1 MLVAPSGRPRNVSG
15 YPLNSTSIHLE
26 WSAVNCLEQNGNITG
41 YEVHYQPL
49 EYPQLQLTE
58 TVTTNEQTIL
68 FIATHLI
75 PLTDYTFSVSA
86 LNINGTGPNET
97 VIVTTE
103 VVEGKHSTMAFIILN
118 KFFFKTYNCRSK
130 SLSWWLFSN

>member
-1 MLVAPSGRPRNVSG
+1 MLVAPSGRPCNVSG
-15 YPLNSTSIHLE
+15 YPLNSTSIYLE

-58 TVTTNEQTIL
+58 IVTTNDQTML

-97 VIVTTE
+97 LMVTTKA
-103 VVEGKHSTMAFIILN
+103 VEGNYIASIILH

-130 SLSWWLFSN
+130 TLSWWLFSN

>member
-15 YPLNSTSIHLE
+15 YSLNSTSIHLE
-26 WSAVNCLEQNGNITG
+26 WSTVNCLEKNGNITG
-41 YEVHYQPL
+41 YKVHYQPL

-58 TVTTNEQTIL
+58 IVTTTML
-68 FIATHLI
+68 FTATHLI

-97 VIVTTE
+97 IIVTTE
-103 VVEGKHSTMAFIILN
+103 AIEGKHNNYFMQFYYTTYS
-118 KFFFKTYNCRSK
+118 YNCRSK
-130 SLSWWLFSN
+130 TLSWWLFSN